1 MDGHIKNIRE
11 IVFDTETTGFH
22 AKGDDRITEIG
33 CLEVVDLLPTGRQ
46 FHCYLDPQREVPEK
60 VVEITGLTTEFLRGK
75 PLFKDKADEFLEFV
89 GSSTLIAHNAQF
101 DMGFINA
108 ELERSGRPA
117 LPASRFKDTL
127 AMAHAK
133 FPGSPASLDALCKRF
148 GISLSSRDKHG
159 AIIDSELLAAVYL
172 ELSGGRAMNL
182 GLDAKPSAAVNES
195 GFPTAQAR
203 PKKLSLLPTESE
215 TKAHREFIGTLKS
228 ERIVWEKIWTKRE
241 RGRP

>member
-1 MDGHIKNIRE
+1 MDGFKENTRE

-46 FHCYLDPQREVPEK
+46 FHCYLDPKRDVPDK

-89 GSSTLIAHNAQF
+89 GDSTLIAHNAQF

-108 ELERSGRPA
+108 ELVRSGRKP

-159 AIIDSELLAAVYL
+159 AIVDSELLAAVYL
-172 ELSGGRAMNL
+172 ELCGGRAMNL
-182 GLDAKPSAAVNES
+182 GLDAKPEAAETDS
-195 GFPTAQAR
+195 GFPVAVTRPTPLTLRPSEEETA
-203 PKKLSLLPTESE
+203 
-215 TKAHREFIGTLKS
+215 AHRAFVSSLKG